1 MPKPAHCR
9 QVARA
14 GSFAAVALVSVLA
27 TTGPAA
33 AHDVVIGSNPENK
46 SVVDEFPSRIE
57 LEFSGEPKEGFN
69 TVAVSRTE
77 NGNTDVI
84 FTGEPAIEG
93 RNVTLDMP
101 ADIQPEAGDYKVGFQ
116 IVSSD
121 GHATKGMTSFSYQ
134 PDGADATVSSSS
146 ENSTTSSDAEQA
158 QDSGFSSLWLLAL
171 GTLAVVAVAVLALTN
186 RSKKSK
192 TTIDNV
198 RESAQ

>member
-14 GSFAAVALVSVLA
+14 GSFVAVALVSVLA

-134 PDGADATVSSSS
+134 PDGADATASS
-146 ENSTTSSDAEQA
+146 ENSTTSSDVEQT